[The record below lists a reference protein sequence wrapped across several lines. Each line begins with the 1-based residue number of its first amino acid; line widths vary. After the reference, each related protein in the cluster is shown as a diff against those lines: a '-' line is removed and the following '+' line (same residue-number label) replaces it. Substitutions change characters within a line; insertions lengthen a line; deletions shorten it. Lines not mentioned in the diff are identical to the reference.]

1 MSDIPDLVLR
11 HEALAPRI
19 AINQPPLLVLLHGY
33 GSNEEDL
40 LQIAPYLPD
49 QLRIVSLRAPFML
62 MPGSNAWF
70 AIEPST
76 NGLVCDVTQAQLALV
91 VLNESIDEAIRI
103 YGTDPQH
110 TFVAGFSQGGA
121 MAGLVAMSRT
131 DVRGTVIMSGI
142 NPLKVTPTL
151 PTPPCSGDILVV
163 HGILDEVVPVS
174 DGHES
179 RDALRELGFAV
190 QYVEYPIGHT
200 IDLRVI
206 GALTGFLNQRLQ

>member
-1 MSDIPDLVLR
+1 MSAIPDLTLR

-19 AINQPPLLVLLHGY
+19 ATTKPPLLVLLHGY

-49 QLRIVSLRAPFML
+49 QLQIVSVRAPFML
-62 MPGSNAWF
+62 MPGANAWF
-70 AIEPST
+70 AIEPSN
-76 NGLVCDVTQAQLALV
+76 NGLICDITQAQLALV
-91 VLNESIDEAIRI
+91 VLNESIDQAIRI
-103 YGTDPQH
+103 YGTDPQQ

-142 NPLKVTPTL
+142 NPLTVTPTL
-151 PTPPCSGDILVV
+151 PATPCHGDILVV

-174 DGHES
+174 DGQGS
-179 RDALRELGFAV
+179 RDALRELGFDV

-200 IDLRVI
+200 VDLRVI
-206 GALTGFLNQRLQ
+206 GALTGFLNQRLK

>member
-1 MSDIPDLVLR
+1 MSDIPDLTLR
-11 HEALAPRI
+11 HEALSPRV
-19 AINQPPLLVLLHGY
+19 ATTQPALLVLLHGY

-49 QLRIVSLRAPFML
+49 QLQIVSLRAPFML

-70 AIEPST
+70 AIEPSST
-76 NGLVCDVTQAQLALV
+76 GLICDVTQAQQALV
-91 VLNESIDEAIRI
+91 VLNESINQAIQI
-103 YGTDPQH
+103 YGTDPQQ

-131 DVRGTVIMSGI
+131 DVCGTIIMSGI

-151 PTPPCSGDILVV
+151 PPMPCNGDVLII

-174 DGHES
+174 DGQES
-179 RDALRELGFAV
+179 RDTLRELGFAV

-200 IDLRVI
+200 VDLRVI
-206 GALTGFLNQRLQ
+206 GALTGFLNKRLS